1 MKKTLLLT
9 LLTSCTLGLFGQTLV
24 AHYPFNGNANDSSG
38 NGINASINKGIP
50 TSDRLG
56 NPNSAY
62 KFGGDSNT
70 YIQIPHDNKLNL
82 SGSKSISLW
91 VKVDTIPNQQFPS
104 LLLKEGT
111 ADFYPTF
118 AIQLN
123 NDNGYALK
131 DRFKFGF
138 FFGNGST
145 NKLLSVQASYV
156 DTTYKGKW
164 LHIVA
169 TYSTVSGYQ
178 KVYLN
183 GALSDSTYIGSYTSA
198 TSNSLLQIGR
208 GTSYGNFSNNY
219 FKGSLDDI
227 RIYDDALSA
236 SQVSDIYSPITSVK
250 TTEASFAADFVM
262 YPNPT
267 NSTVYFSNLTEVTAV
282 LVYDINGRLC
292 FNGEVTPQD
301 NSFDVAE
308 FSNGVYTV
316 VATSASSTTTQKL
329 IVQR

>member
-82 SGSKSISLW
+82 SGSKSIALW

-118 AIQLN
+118 AMQLN
-123 NDNGYALK
+123 HDNGYALK
-131 DRFKFGF
+131 DRYKVGF
-138 FFGNGST
+138 FFGNGLT
-145 NKLLSVQASYV
+145 NKLLSAQASYL

-164 LHIVA
+164 MHIAA
-169 TYSTVSGYQ
+169 TYSTTTGYQ
-178 KVYLN
+178 MIYLN
-183 GALSDSTYIGSYTSA
+183 GTLNDSAYVGSYTSA
-198 TSNSLLQIGR
+198 TSNSFLQIGR

-227 RIYDDALSA
+227 RIYDGALNA
-236 SQVSDIYSPITSVK
+236 SQVSDIYSSMTS
-250 TTEASFAADFVM
+250 TNAAETLTASDFVM

-267 NSTVYFSNLTEVTAV
+267 NTTVYFSNLTEVTEV

-292 FNGEVTPQD
+292 FNGEVAPQD
-301 NSFDVAE
+301 NSFDVSA

>member
-9 LLTSCTLGLFGQTLV
+9 LFALGSLSVFSQTLV
-24 AHYPFNGNANDSSG
+24 AHYPFDGNANDSSG
-38 NGINASINKGIP
+38 NNINASVNKGIP
-50 TSDRLG
+50 TTDRLG

-91 VKVDTIPNQQFPS
+91 VKIDTVPNQQFPA

-123 NDNGYALK
+123 HDNGYALK

-138 FFGNGST
+138 FFGNGTT
-145 NKLLSVQASYV
+145 NKLLSVQASYI

-169 TYSTVSGYQ
+169 TYSTASGYQ

-183 GALSDSTYIGSYTSA
+183 GTLSDSTYIGSYASA
-198 TSNSLLQIGR
+198 TSNSFLQIGR
-208 GTSYGNFSNNY
+208 GASYGNFSNNY

-236 SQVSDIYSPITSVK
+236 TQVGDIYSPTTSIESAEIAG
-250 TTEASFAADFVM
+250 TGFVM

-267 NSTVYFSNLTEVTAV
+267 NTTVYFSNLTEVTAV

-301 NSFDVAE
+301 NSFDVSE

>member
-9 LLTSCTLGLFGQTLV
+9 LLTLGTLGVFGQTLV

-50 TSDRLG
+50 TTDRLG

-91 VKVDTIPNQQFPS
+91 VKVDTIPNQQFPA

-111 ADFYPTF
+111 ADFFPTF
-118 AIQLN
+118 AMQLN

-131 DRFKFGF
+131 DRFKVGF
-138 FFGNGST
+138 FFGDGST
-145 NKLLSVQASYV
+145 NKLLSVKTSYF
-156 DTTYKGKW
+156 DTTFKGKW
-164 LHIVA
+164 MHIVG
-169 TYSTVSGYQ
+169 TYSTTSGYQ
-178 KVYLN
+178 MIYLN
-183 GALSDSTYIGSYTSA
+183 GVLSDSTYIGSYTSG
-198 TSNSLLQIGR
+198 TSNSFLQIGR

-227 RIYDDALSA
+227 RIYDGALNA
-236 SQVSDIYSPITSVK
+236 AQVNDIYSSLTSVK
-250 TTEASFAADFVM
+250 NAETAPAKFVM

-267 NSTVYFSNLTEVTAV
+267 NATVYFSNLTEVT
-282 LVYDINGRLC
+282 LISVYDINGRLC
-292 FNGEVTPQD
+292 FNSEVNPAE
-301 NSFDVAE
+301 NSFDVSE
-308 FSNGVYTV
+308 FSNGIYTV
-316 VATSASSTTTQKL
+316 VASSSSNTTTQKL
-329 IVQR
+329 IIQR

>member
-9 LLTSCTLGLFGQTLV
+9 LLSLGTLGVFGQTLV

-38 NGINASINKGIP
+38 NSINASINKGIP
-50 TSDRLG
+50 TTDRLG

-82 SGSKSISLW
+82 SGSKSIALW
-91 VKVDTIPNQQFPS
+91 VKVDTIPNQQFPA

-118 AIQLN
+118 AMQLN
-123 NDNGYALK
+123 HDNGYALK
-131 DRFKFGF
+131 DRYKIGF

-145 NKLLSVQASYV
+145 NKLLSVQASYL

-164 LHIVA
+164 MHIVA
-169 TYSTVSGYQ
+169 TYSTATGYQ
-178 KVYLN
+178 MIYLN
-183 GALSDSTYIGSYTSA
+183 GTLNDSTYVGTYASA
-198 TSNSLLQIGR
+198 TSNSFLQIGR

-227 RIYDDALSA
+227 RIYDGALNA
-236 SQVSDIYSPITSVK
+236 SQVSDIYSPMTSVNTAK
-250 TTEASFAADFVM
+250 TSSTNFVM

-267 NSTVYFSNLTEVTAV
+267 NATVYFSNLTDVTSIS
-282 LVYDINGRLC
+282 VYDVNGRLC

-301 NSFDVAE
+301 NSFNVSE

-316 VATSASSTTTQKL
+316 VATSASNTSTQKL